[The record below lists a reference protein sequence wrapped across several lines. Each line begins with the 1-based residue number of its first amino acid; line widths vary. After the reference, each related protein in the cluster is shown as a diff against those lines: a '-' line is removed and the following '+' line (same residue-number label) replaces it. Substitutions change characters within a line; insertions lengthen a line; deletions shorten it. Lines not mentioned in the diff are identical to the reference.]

1 MIRFGT
7 GGWRAVIAEEFTFPN
22 VRRVAK
28 ALALQIKDG
37 GAPIQPVIVGHDL
50 RFLSGRFSRAF
61 AEILVDEQV
70 PVWFMEDPVPTPML
84 MYGVEQEG
92 LDYGIMLTASH
103 NPPEYNG
110 IKVIV
115 KDGRDAPL
123 DVTERL
129 EGYLDQVPAVV
140 TPKTDFFTAVEKGSI
155 QYFSNK
161 NAYIDSLLDQ
171 VDVAAIQRID
181 MKILFNPMFGVA
193 KDIMAMCLA
202 SLRCFVDIIN
212 NRRDTMFGLKMPSPE
227 RESLQDMEVIMKER
241 RYHLGLATDGD
252 SDRLALYD
260 ELGNYVGANQIL
272 KLLFFYFKE
281 YRKLPGG
288 IVRNLTTTHVLDR
301 MAEHYGEQCYEV
313 PVGFKY
319 ISETMD
325 THDLLLGGESSG
337 GLKIRGHVNGKD
349 GILAALLVVEM
360 LATTGKTLGQLL
372 EEIDRRFG
380 VSDFYAVNLPF
391 SPSRRDALY
400 RILLQEKYVPAFG
413 KEAAKVSYMDG
424 VKYYFTDDSWLS
436 IRFSGTEPVLRVFME
451 MKQREEALQMA
462 DVVLQDP
469 RLGLQESPQDA

>member
-28 ALALQIKDG
+28 ALALQIKDDG
-37 GAPIQPVIVGHDL
+37 LPHRPVIVGHDL

-61 AEILVDEQV
+61 AEILVEDGI

-84 MYGVEQEG
+84 MYGVEQES

-115 KDGRDAPL
+115 KGGRDAPL
-123 DVTERL
+123 EVTERL
-129 EGYLDQVPAVV
+129 ERYLEQVPDVV
-140 TPKTDFFTAVEKGSI
+140 TPTVDFFAAIEDGRI
-155 QYFSNK
+155 QYYSNK
-161 NAYIDSLLDQ
+161 NSYIDSLLDQ
-171 VDVAAIQRID
+171 IDVPAIQGMD

-241 RYHLGLATDGD
+241 RYQLGLATDGD

-260 ELGNYVGANQIL
+260 EMGNYVGANQIL
-272 KLLFFYFKE
+272 KLLFYYFKE

-301 MAEHYGEQCYEV
+301 MAEYYNEPCYEV

-319 ISETMD
+319 ISESMD
-325 THDLLLGGESSG
+325 AHDLLLGGESSG

-360 LATTGKTLGQLL
+360 LAKTGKTLAQLL

-380 VSDFYAVNLPF
+380 VWDFYAVNLPF
-391 SPSRRDALY
+391 SPSQRDSLY
-400 RILLQEKYVPAFG
+400 QLLLRDQYVPEFG
-413 KEAAKVSYMDG
+413 KELERVSYIDG
-424 VKYYFTDDSWLS
+424 VKYYFADGSWLS
-436 IRFSGTEPVLRVFME
+436 IRFSGTEPVLRVFLE
-451 MKQREEALQMA
+451 ANHREESLQLA
-462 DVVLQDP
+462 DTVLLDP
-469 RLGLQESPQDA
+469 KLQLAAPSRD